1 MERNTCYLNLS
12 VAEAARTV
20 SELVERAGLSSRM
33 VDCHELRQG
42 ENLCG
47 MVLLFEKY
55 FLRMGSRLTLTAVL
69 DNLEGRTRLYWA
81 FRRFPIFP
89 KEALELRCP
98 RRRIRRF

>member
-42 ENLCG
+42 RESLWHG
-47 MVLLFEKY
+47 
-55 FLRMGSRLTLTAVL
+55 A
-69 DNLEGRTRLYWA
+69 A
-81 FRRFPIFP
+81 F
-89 KEALELRCP
+89 
-98 RRRIRRF
+98 

>member
-42 ENLCG
+42 ENLCAWCC
-47 MVLLFEKY
+47 
-55 FLRMGSRLTLTAVL
+55 FLKSTFSA
-69 DNLEGRTRLYWA
+69 WA
-81 FRRFPIFP
+81 AASP
-89 KEALELRCP
+89 
-98 RRRIRRF
+98 

>member
-55 FLRMGSRLTLTAVL
+55 FLRMGSRLTLPNQQTIYTPHEQNRI
-69 DNLEGRTRLYWA
+69 NLRHHGTGR
-81 FRRFPIFP
+81 FFSRRVPD
-89 KEALELRCP
+89 
-98 RRRIRRF
+98 

>member
-55 FLRMGSRLTLTAVL
+55 FLRMGIRLTLTAVL
-69 DNLEGRTRLYWA
+69 DNLCLLYTSSA
-81 FRRFPIFP
+81 PLGAPAVSARP
-89 KEALELRCP
+89 AGG
-98 RRRIRRF
+98 

>member
-1 MERNTCYLNLS
+1 MVNGGARRWSGTPCYLNLS

-47 MVLLFEKY
+47 MVLLFEK
-55 FLRMGSRLTLTAVL
+55 
-69 DNLEGRTRLYWA
+69 
-81 FRRFPIFP
+81 
-89 KEALELRCP
+89 
-98 RRRIRRF
+98 

>member
-1 MERNTCYLNLS
+1 MEVRADERNTCYLNLS

-33 VDCHELRQG
+33 VDCRELRQG

-55 FLRMGSRLTLTAVL
+55 FLRRAAAS
-69 DNLEGRTRLYWA
+69 
-81 FRRFPIFP
+81 P
-89 KEALELRCP
+89 
-98 RRRIRRF
+98 